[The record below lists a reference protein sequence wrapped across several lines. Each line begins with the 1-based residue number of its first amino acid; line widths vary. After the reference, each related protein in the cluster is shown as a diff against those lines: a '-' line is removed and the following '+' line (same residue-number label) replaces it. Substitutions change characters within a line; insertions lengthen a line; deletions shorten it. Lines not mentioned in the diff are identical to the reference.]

1 MQHSDVD
8 KAAVPPVRLDVDPKV
23 GLNLFKMNQLKESE
37 QSTATDRA
45 YTRRVLITVAIV
57 AAVIILL
64 LLLWTIAD
72 TLLVIFGGILLAIFL
87 RSLSDRVT
95 NYTRLSNGWSL
106 ALVGLGLI
114 GLIGVGSWLLTPDVF
129 NQFDRLLE
137 ELPRAF
143 DQIEGYVAEAEVG
156 RQLLDAMPDGNQ
168 FLPDGSNL
176 VSRAAGVLSTTMG
189 QITNVVIIIIT
200 GIYLAV
206 APDLYRKGLLR
217 LIPQAKRPRVSQVIT
232 NVVHTLQRWL
242 VGRLISMVI
251 IGLLTTVSLWLLGM
265 PVALSLGLF
274 AGIVT
279 FVPYIGPII
288 AVVPAILLAL
298 LQGPTMV
305 LYVLLLYGGI
315 QFVESYFLT
324 PLVQQ
329 EAVSVPPVLTIS
341 GQVMLGVLFGTL
353 GLVFA
358 TPLMAAIMVLVKR
371 FYVEDTLQDSLDERV
386 VSVREEA
393 EDESKAKAG
402 SKRPSTADHPA

>member
-1 MQHSDVD
+1 MQ
-8 KAAVPPVRLDVDPKV
+8 
-23 GLNLFKMNQLKESE
+23 ETE
-37 QSTATDRA
+37 QRTRA
-45 YTRRVLITVAIV
+45 DETYLRRVLITVAIV
-57 AAVIILL
+57 AAIIILL

-114 GLIGVGSWLLTPDVF
+114 GLIGIGGWLLTPDVVD
-129 NQFDRLLE
+129 QFDRLLE

-156 RQLLDAMPDGNQ
+156 RQLLDAMPDGSQ

-176 VSRAAGVLSTTMG
+176 VSRAAGLLVTTMG
-189 QITNVVIIIIT
+189 QITNVVIIVIT

-217 LIPQAKRPRVSQVIT
+217 LTPKEKRPRVSQVIT
-232 NVVHTLQRWL
+232 DVVHTLQRWL
-242 VGRLISMVI
+242 VGRLVSMVI
-251 IGLLTTVSLWLLGM
+251 IGLLTTVGLWLLGM

-274 AGIVT
+274 AGVVT

-288 AVVPAILLAL
+288 SVIPAVLLAL

-305 LYVLLLYGGI
+305 LYVLLLYLGI
-315 QFVESYFLT
+315 QFVESYLLT

-329 EAVSVPPVLTIS
+329 EAASVPPVLTIS

-353 GLVFA
+353 GLIFA

-371 FYVEDTLQDSLDERV
+371 FYVEDTLKDSLDERV
-386 VSVREEA
+386 ESVSEKSP
-393 EDESKAKAG
+393 SKVIPLYW
-402 SKRPSTADHPA
+402 RTRR